1 MLGESLRTRG
11 HLRQQQDPRAD
22 MESAPTVQG
31 PMLVIDPEMSDAA
44 RLLRA
49 SNQARKASLCF
60 TERRQL
66 LCLLVGEKIQ
76 AEGLRHLLEYRAPRA
91 LPGGRCGARL
101 RVQPEV
107 RQQEQ
112 RLAQGARVRR
122 VDAAVRCPLP
132 DHRLQI
138 YRDGLFQQV
147 VQLDG

>member
-1 MLGESLRTRG
+1 
-11 HLRQQQDPRAD
+11 
-22 MESAPTVQG
+22 
-31 PMLVIDPEMSDAA
+31 MLVIDPEMPDAT

-49 SNQARKASLCF
+49 SNQARKASLYF

-112 RLAQGARVRR
+112 RLAQGVGVRR
-122 VDAAVRCPLP
+122 VNAAVCCSLP

-138 YRDGLFQQV
+138 QGDGLFQQIV
-147 VQLDG
+147 